1 MFLITIPNLNKKLVY
16 AASFSAL
23 YLILGYLVTFVTGPS
38 LRGSDAHLIRA
49 LLIVVLASR
58 FKTPGSAT
66 LMGII
71 SGFILLGIPAP
82 ASFLYLP
89 GSILA
94 GLTYDLFMSIGNY
107 SKNSKNKILIIL
119 FSIFSGISEAIIV
132 TFGFIMLGFEFY
144 EILARLSIF
153 NMNIGYYGIWLYSIG
168 KNVIMSFIGAIVA
181 TVIVSKLHLFSRN
194 K

>member
-1 MFLITIPNLNKKLVY
+1 MITIPNLNKKLVY

-23 YLILGYLVTFVTGPS
+23 YIILAYLVTFVTGPS

-49 LLIVVLASR
+49 LLIVILASR

-71 SGFILLGIPAP
+71 SGFILLGVPAP

-107 SKNSKNKILIIL
+107 SKNSNQPPSGKNNNNSNTASPGNYGMLSLGIIAIIIIL
-119 FSIFSGISEAIIV
+119 SV
-132 TFGFIMLGFEFY
+132 W
-144 EILARLSIF
+144 
-153 NMNIGYYGIWLYSIG
+153 N
-168 KNVIMSFIGAIVA
+168 
-181 TVIVSKLHLFSRN
+181 SRSN
-194 K
+194 